1 MRRWMPP
8 WARGCL
14 ALALLLALP
23 LVSTGAQAERPDE
36 RPVIKGSGD
45 SGELGEE
52 LEGVFD
58 DIFGGEEAEPVL
70 SAYEPT
76 GYDYT
81 QIEADRPKSL
91 GIFRST
97 AYGLIPEPNLDAY
110 VNRVLERVA
119 AQAPE
124 GPIPTRAYVVA
135 DPAFGAAAAPDGALF
150 LNFGLLRDL
159 ESEDELAFILAHE
172 LSHVILRH
180 HGSDWYVNAQR
191 RALVGM
197 VLAKD
202 LIAEVQQVAGNAGA
216 VSTELQSAILAGSIL
231 YQFSDIAVAP
241 FFTRE
246 EEDEADILGLDLM
259 IAAGYN
265 MGAATTLLEKMD
277 AWETQQAARNPAKTD
292 AEREREMEDA
302 FEKKGLSGAIETA
315 FSALG
320 DAFGDV
326 KDELKTEH
334 YPAAERI
341 GTVQNYML
349 RFYLQEVPPPTTDL
363 AWQGEEPDGQAIRSL
378 FANYDAAKAA
388 RSALADGNT
397 KLAEAEARKA
407 VGEITKHDAFTRL
420 AFYAVR
426 KSQGKAE
433 LASRNLALA
442 RQSPE
447 PSLMLY
453 KIMIDEA
460 IARRAWQEAVSI
472 VETARQ
478 ELADTPFL
486 LPYRIELYPKVGREQ
501 ETPGLVI
508 ECNAEYPALAESCET
523 AATEG

>member
-1 MRRWMPP
+1 
-8 WARGCL
+8 
-14 ALALLLALP
+14 
-23 LVSTGAQAERPDE
+23 
-36 RPVIKGSGD
+36 
-45 SGELGEE
+45 
-52 LEGVFD
+52 
-58 DIFGGEEAEPVL
+58 
-70 SAYEPT
+70 
-76 GYDYT
+76 
-81 QIEADRPKSL
+81 
-91 GIFRST
+91 
-97 AYGLIPEPNLDAY
+97 
-110 VNRVLERVA
+110 
-119 AQAPE
+119 
-124 GPIPTRAYVVA
+124 
-135 DPAFGAAAAPDGALF
+135 
-150 LNFGLLRDL
+150 
-159 ESEDELAFILAHE
+159 
-172 LSHVILRH
+172 
-180 HGSDWYVNAQR
+180 
-191 RALVGM
+191 
-197 VLAKD
+197 
-202 LIAEVQQVAGNAGA
+202 
-216 VSTELQSAILAGSIL
+216 
-231 YQFSDIAVAP
+231 
-241 FFTRE
+241 
-246 EEDEADILGLDLM
+246 M

-349 RFYLQEVPPPTTDL
+349 RFYLKEVPPPTTDL

-388 RSALADGNT
+388 RSALANGNT